1 MIIGMSEVIQF
12 QRKAVQPASGI
23 RAVRYD
29 GTNESLQ
36 AVLEVAR
43 LVDSNAVAVAVA
55 DLDVAVVRWL
65 RYTDDHAPRIDYEVV
80 ERGKWLA
87 CSSDY
92 DFIYETDD
100 ADLEQWYE
108 RKGEA

>member
-36 AVLEVAR
+36 AVLE
-43 LVDSNAVAVAVA
+43 
-55 DLDVAVVRWL
+55 VAVVRWL